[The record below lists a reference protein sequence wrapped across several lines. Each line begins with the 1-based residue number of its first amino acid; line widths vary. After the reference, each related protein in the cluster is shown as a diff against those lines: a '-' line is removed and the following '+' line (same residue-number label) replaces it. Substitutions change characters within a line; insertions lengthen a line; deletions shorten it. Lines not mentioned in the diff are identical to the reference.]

1 MTIAVY
7 CGSSAGN
14 NSEYE
19 QRTKDFGKF
28 LALNN
33 INVVYGG
40 GRVGLMGVLADTVIE
55 NGGKVC
61 GVIPEKLKEKELEH
75 TGITELRVVADM
87 HERKATMAELADG
100 FVALPGGAG
109 TLEEIFEV
117 WTWAQLGFHNKP
129 CAFFNI
135 NGFYDK
141 LIDML
146 ETMSVEGFLKKEYV
160 DMIINT
166 DNEDKLLLALKEYKA
181 PKHKW

>member
-1 MTIAVY
+1 MTLAIF
-7 CGSSAGN
+7 CGSSTGN
-14 NSEYE
+14 NIEYE
-19 QRTKDFGKF
+19 NATKSFGKF

-40 GRVGLMGVLADTVIE
+40 GRVGLMGILADSVLE
-55 NGGKVC
+55 NGGKVH
-61 GVIPEKLKEKELEH
+61 GVIPVKLQEKELAH
-75 TGITELRVVADM
+75 NELTQLSIVANM
-87 HERKATMAELADG
+87 HERKAMMAELSDG

-109 TLEEIFEV
+109 TLEEVFEV

-146 ETMSVEGFLKKEYV
+146 ETMSIEGFLKKEYV